1 MNKLLLIGFFLLGFF
16 GYAQEDA
23 WVYFNDKPNAQSF
36 LDNPL
41 TMLTQRALD
50 RRTAQGIALTVSDAP
65 IEQTYI
71 DQITAA
77 EGIQVKAQS
86 RWLNCL
92 HIRGSVTDIEA
103 LTSLSFV
110 NHIHYADH
118 SLNAKMAQPR
128 TINPVNKQLDTQEVF
143 AYGNSLNQVSML
155 NAHLLHQQD
164 YTGSGKI
171 IAVLDSGFS
180 AVNTIIPFNRMFNN
194 GLYLGGYNYVGG
206 NTDVFSTHNHGTM
219 ALSCMVGFV
228 DGQLVGT
235 APNAQ
240 YYLFITEDV
249 SAENPV
255 EESYWVQAAEEADRL
270 GADVISTSLG
280 YFGYDNPNYSY
291 TYADMTGDIAFASQ
305 GANIAFSKGM
315 IVVASAGNSGNSA
328 NPHIGVPA
336 EATNVLAVGAVQFDE
351 NYATF
356 SSIGPSYDGRIK
368 PDVMAKGQSTTLANT
383 TGNVVTASGTSFSC
397 PVMAGAIASFWQAVP
412 WATNQQVVDFVRQSA
427 DRFMNPTDQYGYG
440 IPDFQLALSIAQLS
454 VSDNTIGRFLVY
466 PNPVKDVVSV
476 SFPNGFETAKLSLY
490 NNLGQMIFEKK
501 ITTNQQLSL
510 ESLTSGMYY
519 YKIKSNT
526 LEQSGKIIK
535 N

>member
-1 MNKLLLIGFFLLGFF
+1 MNKLLLIAFFLLSFV

-36 LDNPL
+36 LDNPS
-41 TMLTQRALD
+41 TILTQRALD
-50 RRTAQGIALTVSDAP
+50 RRAAQGIALNISDAP

-71 DQITAA
+71 DQIIAA

-86 RWLNCL
+86 KWLNCL
-92 HIRGSVTDIEA
+92 HIRGNVTDIVA
-103 LTSLSFV
+103 LTSLPFV

-128 TINPVNKQLDTQEVF
+128 AINPVNKQLDTEEVF

-194 GLYLGGYNYVGG
+194 GLYLGGYNYVAN

-219 ALSCMVGFV
+219 SLSCMVGFV

-240 YYLFITEDV
+240 YYLFITEDI
-249 SAENPV
+249 SSENPV

-291 TYADMTGDIAFASQ
+291 TYADMTGNVAFASQ

-336 EATNVLAVGAVQFDE
+336 EATNVVAVGAVQFDE

-383 TGNVVTASGTSFSC
+383 AGNIVTASGTSFSC

-412 WATNQQVVDFVRQSA
+412 WASNQQVVDFVKQSA

-454 VSDNTIGRFLVY
+454 VGDNTAGRFLVY
-466 PNPVKDVVSV
+466 PNPVKDVIFV
-476 SFPNGFETAKLSLY
+476 SFPNGFEIARVSLY
-490 NNLGQMIFEKK
+490 NNLGQIVLEKE
-501 ITTNQQLSL
+501 INTNQQLSVENL
-510 ESLTSGMYY
+510 ASGMYY
-519 YKIKSNT
+519 YKIKSSAF
-526 LEQSGKIIK
+526 EQSGKIIK

>member
-1 MNKLLLIGFFLLGFF
+1 MNKLLLIAFFLLSLV

-23 WVYFNDKPNAQSF
+23 WVYFNDKPNAQTF
-36 LDNPL
+36 LDNPSFI
-41 TMLTQRALD
+41 LTQRALD
-50 RRTAQGIALTVSDAP
+50 RRAAQGIALNVSDAP

-71 DQITAA
+71 DQIAAA

-86 RWLNCL
+86 KWLNCL
-92 HIRGSVTDIEA
+92 HIRGSVTNIEA
-103 LTSLSFV
+103 LTSLTFV

-219 ALSCMVGFV
+219 SLSCMVGFV

-240 YYLFITEDV
+240 YYLFITEDI
-249 SAENPV
+249 SSENPV

-291 TYADMTGDIAFASQ
+291 TYADMTGNVAFASQ

-383 TGNVVTASGTSFSC
+383 AGNVVTASGTSFSC
-397 PVMAGAIASFWQAVP
+397 PVMAGAVASFWQAVP
-412 WATNQQVVDFVRQSA
+412 WASNQQVVDFVRQSA
-427 DRFMNPTDQYGYG
+427 DRFMNPTDEYGYG

-466 PNPVKDVVSV
+466 PNPVKDMISV
-476 SFPNGFETAKLSLY
+476 SFPNGFETATVSLY
-490 NNLGQMIFEKK
+490 NNLGQMILEKE
-501 ITTNQQLSL
+501 ITNNQPLSMETL
-510 ESLTSGMYY
+510 ASGMYY